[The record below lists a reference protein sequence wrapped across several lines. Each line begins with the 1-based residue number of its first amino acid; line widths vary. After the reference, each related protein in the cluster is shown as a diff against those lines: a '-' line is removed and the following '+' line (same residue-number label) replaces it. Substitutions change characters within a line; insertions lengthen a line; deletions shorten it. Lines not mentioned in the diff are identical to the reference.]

1 MSVKTVYTMLPID
14 IAIDTMVSHLNS
26 ILILEG
32 KEKDIYQICELTKF
46 GISDSDNPTIIATCK
61 SSFIT
66 GENLQDLL
74 KRIRMVTNLKIFT
87 AFGEN
92 MDHIANID
100 KSYLD
105 RLMNTRDS
113 EVIKEANEILL
124 RILDAADNAVI
135 SATSDYNFDDFANGS
150 IIDKIFDVK
159 KEEES

>member
-32 KEKDIYQICELTKF
+32 KEKDTYQICNITKF

-66 GENLQDLL
+66 GENLQDLMNGIHTITHL
-74 KRIRMVTNLKIFT
+74 KVFT

-105 RLMNTRDS
+105 KLKNTDDP
-113 EVIKEANEILL
+113 EVIKNANEILL
-124 RILDAADNAVI
+124 LILNTADNAVI
-135 SATSDYNFDDFANGS
+135 SATSDYNYDDFANGS
-150 IIDKIFDVK
+150 IIDKIFDAK
-159 KEEES
+159 KEEEN